1 MTGLHASVSGRL
13 WIVDAAAVMVAL
25 LLKPGEATAP
35 DERPG
40 QARAVTTA
48 RSAR

>member
-1 MTGLHASVSGRL
+1 MWVCGLAL
-13 WIVDAAAVMVAL
+13 LAAVVMVAL
-25 LLKPGEATAP
+25 LLKPGDAAGP
-35 DERPG
+35 DRRAG